1 MSKLSNVVDDDSF
14 SKTVVK
20 KVKTDYDTRL
30 KEIKRKILNHYKCIP
45 SNDFNEFS
53 GALFDETI
61 KQATLATKAD
71 LADFVT
77 KTYFN
82 DKLQKI
88 NFKENETF
96 RGWKETKQSTKK
108 ASRISIKGYNLL
120 LGRIYILPMM
130 MVMKIFKFLYQC

>member
-96 RGWKETKQSTKK
+96 RGWKETKQSIKK
-108 ASRISIKGYNLL
+108 AS
-120 LGRIYILPMM
+120 
-130 MVMKIFKFLYQC
+130 